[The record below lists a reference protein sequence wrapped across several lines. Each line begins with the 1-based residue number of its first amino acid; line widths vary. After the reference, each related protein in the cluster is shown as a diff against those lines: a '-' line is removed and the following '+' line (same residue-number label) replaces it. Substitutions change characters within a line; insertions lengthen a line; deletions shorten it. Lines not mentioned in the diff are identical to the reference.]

1 MISLFLLGFIGII
14 IFIQIVDFSIKQET
28 IDEAFSGLQFKPH
41 YKNVDFHGRNIH
53 YVTVGDTNKQ
63 AVLFVHGSPGSW
75 DNFLGFLSDSTLLKN
90 FYLIAVDRPGFG
102 KSGYGK
108 PERSLE
114 KQAAAINTLL
124 SHENTSAI
132 LVGHSFGGPVIIR
145 MAIDSPN
152 YVDGLILV
160 AASVDPDLEKTKW
173 YQIPV
178 HYKIFSWLLPGVLYS
193 TNEEIIA
200 LKKELHEMTPSWKTV
215 NEPVSIIQGGKDKLV
230 PPGNADFAKKMLV
243 NASLDMI
250 LIDDMN
256 HFIPWNRADLIKKEM
271 INMLSRISNR

>member
-1 MISLFLLGFIGII
+1 MISLFVLAVIGII
-14 IFIQIVDFSIKQET
+14 IFIQIVDFSIEQEA

-41 YKNVDFHGRNIH
+41 FKNVDYYSRNIH

-75 DNFLGFLSDSTLLKN
+75 DNFLGFLSDSTLHKD

-102 KSGYGK
+102 KSGYGE

-114 KQAAAINTLL
+114 KQAAAINVIL
-124 SHENTSAI
+124 SQENTSAI
-132 LVGHSFGGPVIIR
+132 LVGHSFGGPVITR

-200 LKKELHEMTPSWKTV
+200 LKNELHEMSVSWKTITQ
-215 NEPVSIIQGGKDKLV
+215 PVTIIQGGKDKLV
-230 PPGNADFAKKMLV
+230 PQENADYAKKMLV
-243 NASLDMI
+243 NAPLKMI
-250 LIDDMN
+250 QIDDMN

-271 INMLSRISNR
+271 TIMLQRISN